1 MVGKNR
7 EKIIFLMFF
16 AIIFISCQT
25 APKTLDI
32 SLDDGYL
39 PLEGGAS
46 VYLIA
51 EQDALPVLKQIMFN
65 DINNKQ
71 IQQMIDQT
79 TLAVAAVYV
88 TPNEETGKSTSRYRL
103 TAWGSYPASRAKM
116 AFGSSKDWKKQRSAL
131 SGYDYWHSPQN
142 GLSIALTGRIALV
155 ATAAAEEEPPDPFS
169 AAPGTEIP
177 EDFDVF
183 REGSI
188 LSCWLTDPGPAINKK
203 IAQMGVPLEIPAQ
216 RLFIS
221 LFRLDEQKYIA
232 HLQIQL
238 PSASHAGMLTVMFA
252 FARNFLPPEL
262 SANLPEQ
269 DGNNLNITTAP
280 LTVGEIALLLKTFS
294 L

>member
-1 MVGKNR
+1 
-7 EKIIFLMFF
+7 MFF
-16 AIIFISCQT
+16 AIILFSCQT

-39 PLEGGAS
+39 PLEGGAYA
-46 VYLIA
+46 YLIA
-51 EQDALPVLKQIMFN
+51 EKDALPVLKQIMFN
-65 DINNKQ
+65 DINHKQ

-79 TLAVAAVYV
+79 NLAAAAVYV

-103 TAWGSYPASRAKM
+103 TAWGNYPASYAKM
-116 AFGSSKDWKKQRSAL
+116 AFGSSKEWKKQRSAL

-142 GLSIALTGRIALV
+142 GLSIALTGGIALV
-155 ATAAAEEEPPDPFS
+155 ATSGAGAQEPPDPFS

-177 EDFDVF
+177 EGFDAF

-188 LSCWLTDPGPAINKK
+188 LACWIDNPAAAISKR

-280 LTVGEIALLLKTFS
+280 LTIGEIALLLKTFS